1 MIASLS
7 LILLCQLAGEVI
19 VRGLG
24 LPMPGP
30 VVGLL
35 FLLLLLLARDR
46 FVALA
51 RGPLQQDGVENAS
64 RGLLAHLSLL
74 FVPAGVGVVQKL
86 DLVAEHGIAVAAVL
100 ADLRG
105 GDLAGDGGDVSG
117 RESLDV
123 ARTERAM
130 SANPFSLWVYLS
142 QSPLLWLTVTLLVYA
157 TTDALSLKTH
167 RHPLANPVLHLDLD
181 HRGVPDAHGH
191 IVHDLFRRRAV
202 RALPARAGDR
212 GAGGAALRKPQ
223 GGGGG
228 DPADAG
234 GPRGGPVTAVVSWC
248 C

>member
-1 MIASLS
+1 MIASLG

-86 DLVAEHGIAVAAVL
+86 DLVAEHGIAVAVVL
-100 ADLRG
+100 AIS
-105 GDLAGDGGDVSG
+105 V
-117 RESLDV
+117 V
-123 ARTERAM
+123 
-130 SANPFSLWVYLS
+130 
-142 QSPLLWLTVTLLVYA
+142 VTLLMTVA
-157 TTDALSLKTH
+157 TFLVASRLMS
-167 RHPLANPVLHLDLD
+167 
-181 HRGVPDAHGH
+181 RGRSAP
-191 IVHDLFRRRAV
+191 
-202 RALPARAGDR
+202 
-212 GAGGAALRKPQ
+212 
-223 GGGGG
+223 
-228 DPADAG
+228 
-234 GPRGGPVTAVVSWC
+234 
-248 C
+248 